1 MTTPP
6 TEASRIDLINA
17 AVDAAKGLPP
27 RTLDL
32 RWKGTSQT
40 LPVVKVPL
48 AATVL
53 NPRSHRIRA
62 ELESRG
68 DEADVVTSDPYSG
81 EAQDLIARILRET
94 KGFDDIKAALERDG
108 GQRDP
113 GVITHKGLL
122 VNANTRRVALGDL
135 GAEYIDVAVLP
146 ADATDKE
153 ITDVELDLQM
163 ETDVKQAYTFS
174 AQLLYIEELMTVRG
188 MSADQIGMRLNPTLP
203 DNDAGHKRAR
213 QAVEQEMRLLR
224 IARDVID
231 AGDGQV
237 RIVQFDDDRQAFIE
251 IDQDF
256 EQGRKKNEP
265 EARRVRDAQLV
276 GLVTNVDYRKLRD
289 VDTQLLDEYLVDAL
303 DGQATSPSIVVVK
316 ALVSGTGEPPAA
328 GGDLDGLDVLAGLDA
343 GPEGGSPLD
352 LNELFRTLV
361 ATPEDGQVVVA
372 AQDGEEATAPKASV
386 VAAVNV
392 AITTAIEAKRRDDKA
407 VDALI
412 APIQYLNDAAKLLDR
427 ARVSLDEVESNTEFD
442 RPGFDSAYAAAMRAV
457 DDLTAAVTT
466 PAIAAV
472 DKADA

>member
-17 AVDAAKGLPP
+17 AVDAAKALPA

-40 LPVVKVPL
+40 LLVVKVPL

-68 DEADVVTSDPYSG
+68 DAADVVTSDPYSR
-81 EAQDLIARILRET
+81 ESQDLISRILRET
-94 KGFDDIKAALERDG
+94 KGFENIKAALERDG

-135 GAEYIDVAVLP
+135 GTEYIDVAVLP

-174 AQLLYIEELMTVRG
+174 AQLLFIEELMTVRG
-188 MSADQIGMRLNPTLP
+188 MTAEQIGMRLNPTLP
-203 DNDAGHKRAR
+203 DHDSGRKKAR

-224 IARDVID
+224 IARDVVD
-231 AGDGQV
+231 AGEGQV

-289 VDTQLLDEYLVDAL
+289 VDTQLLDDYLVEAI
-303 DGQATSPSIVVVK
+303 DGQTTSPSTIAMK
-316 ALVSGTGEPPAA
+316 ALVA
-328 GGDLDGLDVLAGLDA
+328 GPDETTSDGDKLDGLDVLAGLNA
-343 GPEGGSPLD
+343 GPEADSRLD

-361 ATPEDGQVVVA
+361 ATPEDGHVVVA
-372 AQDGEEATAPKASV
+372 DQDGEEVAAPKASV

-407 VDALI
+407 VDALV

-427 ARVSLDEVESNTEFD
+427 ARVSLTEVESNAEFD

-457 DDLTAAVTT
+457 DDLTAAVAT
-466 PAIAAV
+466 PATVAV
-472 DKADA
+472 DEADA